1 MHSHGQC
8 ESHYYYQWHEVRCK
22 SESFGRNGHMSPPNP
37 EVPSEIEKFP
47 VHHRTE
53 ENSHL
58 QSSGT
63 FWLSQSRPF
72 LPSSLTFCFG
82 FLVSLHLLIILT
94 LPVERKGNCTC
105 PAQQVEELN
114 RMDVS
119 VRCAGRC
126 PLA

>member
-1 MHSHGQC
+1 
-8 ESHYYYQWHEVRCK
+8 
-22 SESFGRNGHMSPPNP
+22 MSPPNP

-94 LPVERKGNCTC
+94 LPVERKAHLPCSASGR
-105 PAQQVEELN
+105 VEQDGCECEVC
-114 RMDVS
+114 RKMPPGIVK
-119 VRCAGRC
+119 RI
-126 PLA
+126 